1 MGDNGSGNN
10 NFATT
15 NVVSLCS
22 LVSVAQKKEKE
33 NNKQI
38 GTNKDKKKKKLQL
51 GAFRETWK
59 KGFNSILV

>member
-38 GTNKDKKKKKLQL
+38 GTNKDKKKKKNCNWGPL
-51 GAFRETWK
+51 GNMKE
-59 KGFNSILV
+59 GF